1 MTNIDGELLR
11 NTAPRV
17 SGAKGQSQARIIGA
31 LDLAVAAMLK
41 KYEIDTE
48 LRIAHFLAQ
57 TCHESDCF
65 CTTVEYSDGKYL
77 EGRSDLGNTQPGDG
91 SRYKG
96 RGLIQLTGR
105 ANYKRYGNLL
115 GLDLVGNPE
124 LAAEPATS
132 LAIACEY
139 WKQQGL
145 NAAADRDDIE
155 TITRRINGGLNGLE
169 DRRACLQRAKAA
181 LGVAGSV
188 ETSAEVKPILRL
200 GSSGEQVAALQAML
214 VAMGFGIAADG
225 NFGPATAAAV
235 KKFQTSHGLAGDGV
249 VGAATWSVLAKAC

>member
-1 MTNIDGELLR
+1 MANVDGELLR
-11 NTAPRV
+11 RIAPHV
-17 SGAKGQSQARIIGA
+17 VGAKGQSQARIIEA
-31 LDLAVAAMLK
+31 LSPAVAATLK

-77 EGRSDLGNTQPGDG
+77 EGRRDLGNTQPGDG
-91 SRYKG
+91 PRYKG

-115 GLDLVGNPE
+115 SLDLIGNPE
-124 LAAEPATS
+124 RAAEPATS

-145 NAAADRDDIE
+145 NAAADQDDIE

-169 DRRACLQRAKAA
+169 DRRACLQRAKVA
-181 LGVAGSV
+181 LGLAGSKG
-188 ETSAEVKPILRL
+188 SAEVKPTLRL

-214 VAMGFGIAADG
+214 IAVGSGITVDG
-225 NFGPATAAAV
+225 KFGPGTAAAV
-235 KKFQTSHGLAGDGV
+235 KEFQTRHGLVADGIA
-249 VGAATWSVLAKAC
+249 GAATWSALAKAC

>member
-1 MTNIDGELLR
+1 MPNIDGELLR
-11 NTAPRV
+11 KTAPRV
-17 SGAKGQSQARIIGA
+17 GGAKGQSQARIIDA
-31 LDLAVAAMLK
+31 LNPVVAPTLK
-41 KYEIDTE
+41 KFQIDAE

-57 TCHESDCF
+57 ACHESDGF

-77 EGRSDLGNTQPGDG
+77 EGRRDLGNTQPGDG
-91 SRYKG
+91 PRYKG

-105 ANYKRYGNLL
+105 ANYKRYGDLL

-124 LAAEPATS
+124 RAADPVIS

-139 WKQQGL
+139 WKSNGL
-145 NAAADRDDIE
+145 NAPADRDDIE

-181 LGVAGSV
+181 LGVAGSAEV
-188 ETSAEVKPILRL
+188 SAEVKPILHL
-200 GSSGEQVAALQAML
+200 GSSGEQVAALQATL
-214 VAMGFGIAADG
+214 VAMGFGIDCDG
-225 NFGPATAAAV
+225 NFGPGTAAAV

-249 VGAATWSVLAKAC
+249 VGAATWGALTKES